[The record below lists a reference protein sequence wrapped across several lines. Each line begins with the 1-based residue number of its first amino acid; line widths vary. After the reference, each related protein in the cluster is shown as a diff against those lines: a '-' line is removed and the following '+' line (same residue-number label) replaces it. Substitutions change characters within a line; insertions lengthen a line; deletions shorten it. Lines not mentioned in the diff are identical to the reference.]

1 MSAVSQGS
9 LTATGQA
16 VRRVL
21 AGILT
26 RNQVGEPTPAH
37 IARLAV
43 AAVILPVWIG
53 LAAAASRLAA
63 GIAIDEAAA
72 IATILRLFVLQ
83 ALALVPILASLRS
96 LRSVG
101 ALGGNGALPDFAL
114 VLHLSAGIALGLDA
128 GNSGA
133 GAAAF
138 ALQQTVVYVTS
149 VAMVIAAAG
158 RGVVAASPALV
169 AAGVLSALMPPCI
182 VLMARAATALAMHLA
197 GFPASVLAST
207 RRIYGLF

>member
-1 MSAVSQGS
+1 MTAVSQGS
-9 LTATGQA
+9 LAATGQA
-16 VRRVL
+16 VRRVA

-26 RNQVGEPTPAH
+26 RNQVGEPSSAH
-37 IARLAV
+37 IARLAI

-53 LAAAASRLAA
+53 LAAAASRIA
-63 GIAIDEAAA
+63 GGVEIDEAAT
-72 IATILRLFVLQ
+72 IATILRIFVLQ
-83 ALALVPILASLRS
+83 SLAVVPILASMRS

-114 VLHLSAGIALGLDA
+114 VLHLSAGIALGLEA
-128 GNSGA
+128 GNAGA

-158 RGVVAASPALV
+158 RGVFAASPALV

-182 VLMARAATALAMHLA
+182 VLISRASTALAMHLA
-197 GFPASVLAST
+197 GFPSSVLAST
-207 RRIYGLF
+207 RKVYGLF

>member
-26 RNQVGEPTPAH
+26 RRQIEEPTPVDV
-37 IARLAV
+37 ARLAL
-43 AAVILPVWIG
+43 AAVVLPVWIG
-53 LAAAASRLAA
+53 LAAAASRHAA
-63 GIAIDEAAA
+63 GIAIDVAAA
-72 IATILRLFVLQ
+72 TATILRLFVLQ
-83 ALALVPILASLRS
+83 TLALVPILAALRS
-96 LRSVG
+96 FRSVG

-128 GNSGA
+128 GNPGV

-149 VAMVIAAAG
+149 VAMVVAAAG

-182 VLMARAATALAMHLA
+182 VLVARASTALAMHLA
-197 GFPASVLAST
+197 EFPASVLASA